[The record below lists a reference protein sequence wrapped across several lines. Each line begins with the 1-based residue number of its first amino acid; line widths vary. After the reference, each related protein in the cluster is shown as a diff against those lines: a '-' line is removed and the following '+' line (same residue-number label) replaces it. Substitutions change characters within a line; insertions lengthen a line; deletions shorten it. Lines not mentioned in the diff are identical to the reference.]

1 MKKYFPL
8 FVIFAAVVGLYL
20 GFTDPRKIEVTG
32 VDVNAVATKKNTQT
46 YNSTGD
52 SSYGAAS
59 SQGDAAVPQHLS
71 REELQAYI
79 EKKMPGGRD
88 DIEAKLALSE
98 TLYSNDYAPNAREVF
113 NSISD
118 EEMCRYLERKTPG
131 ASCEGD
137 IRVALSEALYQ
148 EGRLKLAKDIL
159 TKMVT
164 EAVARMQTVELG
176 AFQTLRMVYRN
187 FGDLAKY
194 DALIESIP
202 ESHPLKAELLVDAAR
217 YYSEEGN
224 LEKMNRILSVAANV
238 FPDNTRI
245 KGFIGAMTAVEKTQ

>member
-8 FVIFAAVVGLYL
+8 FVICAAVVGLYL

-32 VDVNAVATKKNTQT
+32 VDVNAVAAKKHAQT
-46 YNSTGD
+46 YNGTGD
-52 SSYGAAS
+52 STYGAAS
-59 SQGDAAVPQHLS
+59 SQGDAAAPQHLS

-79 EKKMPGGRD
+79 EKKLPGDKD

-98 TLYSNDYAPNAREVF
+98 TLYSNDYVPNAREVF

-118 EEMCRYLERKTPG
+118 EEMCQYIAQKTPG
-131 ASCEGD
+131 SSCEGD

-159 TKMVT
+159 TKMVS
-164 EAVARMQTVELG
+164 EAVAQMQTVELG

-194 DALIESIP
+194 DALVESIP
-202 ESHPLKAELLVDAAR
+202 EAHPLKAELLIDAAR

-224 LEKMNRILSVAANV
+224 LEKMNRILSVAANTY
-238 FPDNTRI
+238 PNSSKI
-245 KGFIGAMTAVEKTQ
+245 SNFIDSMTAVEKTQ